1 MSEVTYLL
9 VTNSVFDISTNTG
22 LLHDIPTDSTTVN
35 TYELVR
41 QHKVVLTTY
50 QEVYNT
56 DRALKQIII
65 ETFDDIRYPN
75 IGFTGTTVMVL
86 LTRIRFKN

>member
-22 LLHDIPTDSTTVN
+22 LLRNIPTDSTTVN

-56 DRALKQIII
+56 DRTLKQIII
-65 ETFDDIRYPN
+65 ETFDDIRYLN